1 MRAVIPVVDPDF
13 LKRRQRFGADQWDE
27 MWEGELHMGPSPDYT
42 HQSFEGELATYFRI
56 HWGYP
61 KQAQVLQQINL
72 AREGAGADWRND
84 YRIPDILLVTPD
96 RMGINKES
104 HFEGAPNA
112 VVEIHSPG
120 DEAYAK
126 LAFYRDLAV
135 PEVWIIHRD
144 SKQVEIYLLKDGE
157 YERTEPD
164 ADGWV
169 LSPATDV
176 EMRPTGKVKLAIS
189 MAGNPATLAEL
200 PTY

>member
-13 LKRRQRFGADQWDE
+13 LKQRQRFGADQWDE
-27 MWEGELHMGPSPDYT
+27 MWEGVLHMAPSPDFV
-42 HQSFEGELATYFRI
+42 HQDFEGELAFYLKA
-56 HWGYP
+56 HWAVPIKG
-61 KQAQVLQQINL
+61 KVVQQMNL
-72 AREGAGADWRND
+72 AREGAGADWLKD

-96 RMGINKES
+96 RMVINQGS

-112 VVEIHSPG
+112 AIEIHSPG

-126 LAFYRDLAV
+126 LPFYRDLAV

-144 SKQVEIYLLKDGE
+144 SKEVEIYLLKEGE
-157 YERTEPD
+157 YERSEPD

-169 LSPATDV
+169 LSPTTNA
-176 EMRPTGKVKLAIS
+176 EMRPTGKGKLAIRIV
-189 MAGNPATLAEL
+189 GIPATLAEL